1 MTVVVLVSAAVSAI
15 ILLLHIALA
24 AGVLMNFARERR
36 MRAGG
41 ETVCALRPEVIVSV
55 RNEERT
61 LPALLDA
68 LRAQNA
74 PDCLFLFVDDRS
86 SDATPR
92 LLDGFCA
99 EQGERARVI
108 YNREEPV
115 GLTGK
120 QAALDLGFFHARG
133 DVLLFTDGDCV
144 LPPLWVKEMLGH
156 FQDPRVG
163 VVLGRIELPQGRTFL
178 QRFQAFE
185 QPLINQYNFGSA
197 GIGLPTGCF
206 GNNMAIRTR
215 AVVETGGFKS
225 LGYSVTEDALLLD
238 AVSRTGKWKVR
249 ACTSQQSA
257 VITRAMQ
264 SWKEY
269 VDQHTR
275 WNAGALFSPDL
286 VSRLLY
292 IFVVLIYLVGS
303 LLIVPLSVIDWRVI
317 LITLNSYLSIGLLAF
332 LNGVYPG
339 KRHAR
344 YFLLFLPYLLFF
356 EFFYSFITL
365 RAFFRRPFTWKGA
378 SLRA

>member
-1 MTVVVLVSAAVSAI
+1 MTVFLLVSAAVSSI
-15 ILLLHIALA
+15 ILILHIALS

-36 MRAGG
+36 IRAGG
-41 ETVCALRPEVIVSV
+41 ETISALRPEVIVAL
-55 RNEERT
+55 RNEEKT

-68 LRAQNA
+68 LRAQTA
-74 PDCLFLFVDDRS
+74 PGCLFLFVDDRS

-120 QAALDLGFFHARG
+120 QAALDLGFFQARG

-144 LPPLWVKEMLGH
+144 LPPTWVEEMLVH

-163 VVLGRIELPQGRTFL
+163 VVLGRIELPKGRTFL

-206 GNNMAIRTR
+206 GNNMAMRTR
-215 AVVETGGFKS
+215 AVTEAGGFKA

-238 AVSRTGKWKVR
+238 AVSRAGKWKVR
-249 ACTSQQSA
+249 ACTSQRSA
-257 VITRAMQ
+257 ATTRAMQ

-269 VDQHTR
+269 VHQHTR
-275 WNAGALFSPDL
+275 WNAGGLFSPDL
-286 VSRLLY
+286 ISRLLY

-303 LLIVPLSVIDWRVI
+303 LLIVPLTVIDWRVI

-332 LNGVYPG
+332 LSGVYPG

-365 RAFFRRPFTWKGA
+365 RAFFRRPFMWKGA

>member
-1 MTVVVLVSAAVSAI
+1 
-15 ILLLHIALA
+15 
-24 AGVLMNFARERR
+24 
-36 MRAGG
+36 
-41 ETVCALRPEVIVSV
+41 
-55 RNEERT
+55 
-61 LPALLDA
+61 
-68 LRAQNA
+68 
-74 PDCLFLFVDDRS
+74 
-86 SDATPR
+86 
-92 LLDGFCA
+92 
-99 EQGERARVI
+99 
-108 YNREEPV
+108 
-115 GLTGK
+115 
-120 QAALDLGFFHARG
+120 
-133 DVLLFTDGDCV
+133 
-144 LPPLWVKEMLGH
+144 
-156 FQDPRVG
+156 
-163 VVLGRIELPQGRTFL
+163 
-178 QRFQAFE
+178 
-185 QPLINQYNFGSA
+185 
-197 GIGLPTGCF
+197 
-206 GNNMAIRTR
+206 
-215 AVVETGGFKS
+215 
-225 LGYSVTEDALLLD
+225 
-238 AVSRTGKWKVR
+238 
-249 ACTSQQSA
+249 
-257 VITRAMQ
+257 MQ